1 MSGGDSLNTPEIR
14 PARADDLV
22 AVVELLT
29 ACGLPAGDLSAAHL
43 GDFFV
48 AIAEKTPECPSP
60 RQKPGSSSLD
70 LLDSGFRRNDELTV
84 DQLLTTHRLVGVVGL
99 EPLGSFGLLRSLAVA
114 PDCRNTGLAHRLV
127 TACEER
133 AKGLHGISDLYLLTT
148 TAVEYFLRR
157 GYREVA
163 RESVPGAVATHPQFL
178 GLCPAS
184 ARCLAKNLIAPH
196 TNNQTKET
204 EGFAMKKLEVFD
216 PAMCCSTGVCGVDVD
231 PVLVQFAADLQWLAE
246 QNVEVK
252 RYNLGQEPQAFAAN
266 PVVIKEMEA
275 GMERLP
281 ILVVDGSIVATGVYL
296 SRAQLAQK
304 LGIALAREDKPR
316 IKVGGSCC
324 NPKSGC
330 C

>member
-1 MSGGDSLNTPEIR
+1 MSGGESLNTPEIR
-14 PARADDLV
+14 PARADDLT
-22 AVVELLT
+22 AIVELLT
-29 ACGLPAGDLSAAHL
+29 ACGLPASDLSAAHL
-43 GDFFV
+43 ADFFV
-48 AIAEKTPECPSP
+48 ATA
-60 RQKPGSSSLD
+60 
-70 LLDSGFRRNDELTV
+70 NDRLIGVAGVE
-84 DQLLTTHRLVGVVGL
+84 QLERV
-99 EPLGSFGLLRSLAVA
+99 GLLRSLAVA
-114 PDCRNTGLAHRLV
+114 PDYRSAGVAHRLV

-133 AKGLHGISDLYLLTT
+133 AKSLHGISDLYLLTT
-148 TAVEYFLRR
+148 TAADYFLQR
-157 GYREVA
+157 GYREVPRA
-163 RESVPGAVATHPQFL
+163 SVPGGVAAHPQFL

-184 ARCLAKNLIAPH
+184 ARCLAKNLFAPH

-204 EGFAMKKLEVFD
+204 EGIAMKKLEVFD

-266 PVVIKEMEA
+266 PAVIKEMEA

-304 LGIALAREDKPR
+304 LGIALASEDKPR

-324 NPKSGC
+324 NSKSGC

>member
-1 MSGGDSLNTPEIR
+1 MSADKGMEEPVLRLAG
-14 PARADDLV
+14 ADDL
-22 AVVELLT
+22 AAIVEQLT
-29 ACGLPAGDLSAAHL
+29 DCGLPASDLSTAHL
-43 GDFFV
+43 ADFFV
-48 AIAEKTPECPSP
+48 ATA
-60 RQKPGSSSLD
+60 
-70 LLDSGFRRNDELTV
+70 ND
-84 DQLLTTHRLVGVVGL
+84 RLVGVAGL
-99 EPLGSFGLLRSLAVA
+99 ETLGSVGLLRSLAVA
-114 PDCRNTGLAHRLV
+114 PDCRRAGLAHRLV
-127 TACEER
+127 TACEAR
-133 AKGLHGISDLYLLTT
+133 AKRLHGISELYLLTT
-148 TAVEYFLRR
+148 TAADYFLRR
-157 GYREVA
+157 AYRDVP
-163 RESVPGAVATHPQFL
+163 RESVPGAVAAHPQFA

-184 ARCLAKNLIAPH
+184 ARCLAKNLISPH
-196 TNNQTKET
+196 TNTPTK
-204 EGFAMKKLEVFD
+204 GIAMKKLEVFD

-266 PVVIKEMEA
+266 PAVIKEMEA